1 MWHNLVQSPPKSSA
15 ITRVDIL
22 NASIIILV
30 TLVCLLHLEIILY
43 IRLITAC
50 RYLFLRDTI
59 LAATIFI
66 GQERNSNV

>member
-22 NASIIILV
+22 NASIIIISHISVPTSLGNYFIYQTYYGLPV
-30 TLVCLLHLEIILY
+30 
-43 IRLITAC
+43 
-50 RYLFLRDTI
+50 FLRDMI